1 MATGSLQSRYYDLL
15 LEKVEEANYPSHEMM
30 NRVER
35 TLADREQV
43 ANYVEV
49 LLDKVEETRYP
60 SLQMLDRIDSLVR
73 YTG

>member
-1 MATGSLQSRYYDLL
+1 
-15 LEKVEEANYPSHEMM
+15 MM

-60 SLQMLDRIDSLVR
+60 SLQMLDRIDNLVR